1 MWNET
6 AATQAKD
13 SIQQQF
19 TPKKTVKRWELPKL
33 LRYISS
39 NKGLY
44 KSVTLDEMKQE
55 KIQRKKDELDK
66 KECKRL
72 YFKLLTEIKKDI
84 GICEVTKK
92 EKLQLKSWNK
102 PPPMM
107 KMSSLLT
114 KRKHSSR
121 VGTAFPKMFSN
132 HILK

>member
-1 MWNET
+1 M
-6 AATQAKD
+6 
-13 SIQQQF
+13 QQQF

-33 LRYISS
+33 LKYIHN
-39 NKGLY
+39 NKCLY
-44 KSVTLDEMKQE
+44 KSVTSEEMKQE
-55 KIQRKKDELDK
+55 KIQRKKDELHK

-72 YFKLLTEIKKDI
+72 YFKLFTEIKKDI
-84 GICEVTKK
+84 GICEVPKK

-121 VGTAFPKMFSN
+121 VRTAFPKMFSN

>member
-1 MWNET
+1 
-6 AATQAKD
+6 
-13 SIQQQF
+13 
-19 TPKKTVKRWELPKL
+19 
-33 LRYISS
+33 
-39 NKGLY
+39 
-44 KSVTLDEMKQE
+44 MKQE

-72 YFKLLTEIKKDI
+72 YFKTLMEIKKDI
-84 GICEVTKK
+84 GICEVPKK

-121 VGTAFPKMFSN
+121 VRTAFPKMFSN
-132 HILK
+132 HILKYNNGYLLRIMKTIFRVLTYIDSPVSSKALFRIISEIVIRETTLDLEKEL